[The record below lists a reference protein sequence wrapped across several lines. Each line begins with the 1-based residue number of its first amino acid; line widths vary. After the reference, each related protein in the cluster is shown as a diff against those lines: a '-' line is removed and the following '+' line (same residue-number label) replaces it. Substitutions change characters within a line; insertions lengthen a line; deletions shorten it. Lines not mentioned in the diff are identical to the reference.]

1 MTARLTTTPV
11 FENLAGTGNSEAARA
26 ELVAAGIPVVT
37 FARYGECKVD
47 VIGVLHG
54 WVFDR
59 RWYYWSASASTGS
72 EIDTA
77 SASVVRFDD
86 EHGARVRAHG
96 YAGGGALS
104 MGPSVR
110 TFHIDTAD
118 GLLAFAEF
126 LNSRAT

>member
-1 MTARLTTTPV
+1 MSTTAFP
-11 FENLAGTGNSEAARA
+11 NLAGTSNSEAARA
-26 ELVAAGIPVVT
+26 ELVAAGIPVVA

-59 RWYYWSASASTGS
+59 RWYYWAASSATGS

-77 SASVVRFDD
+77 AASVVRFDD
-86 EHGARVRAHG
+86 EHGASVRAHG

-104 MGPSVR
+104 MCESVC

-118 GLLAFAEF
+118 GLRAFAEF
-126 LNSRAT
+126 LNSRARTP